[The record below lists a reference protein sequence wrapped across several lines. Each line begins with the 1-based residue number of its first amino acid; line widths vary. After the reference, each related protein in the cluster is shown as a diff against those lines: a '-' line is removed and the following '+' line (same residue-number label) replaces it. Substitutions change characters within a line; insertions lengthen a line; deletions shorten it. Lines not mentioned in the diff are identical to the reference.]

1 MKLLS
6 VSYFKIFKHT
16 HKKKKR
22 EKKRNSKIS
31 KEYLLMGNDGYKI
44 RFLK

>member
-16 HKKKKR
+16 HKKKR